1 MLSITLPPRPGGF
14 NPTETRIRRPAGPG
28 RHRIRVLC
36 AMGSNMS
43 IRFTKANIDAL
54 EAPPKGEIFAWC
66 SDKPGWGVRILASGR
81 KSWVVQYRDPDG
93 KSRRHTIG
101 DLRIVPITLG
111 RAAGERDPVARQAR
125 ARPARRGEG
134 GPAPSGV
141 ATPRSRSARWQ
152 PRTCQSPRSGAAD
165 RSSRRSATWRCTG
178 GRCTA

>member
-54 EAPPKGEIFAWC
+54 DAPPKGEIFAWC

-101 DLRIVPITLG
+101 DLRIVPITLAEQRASEILSHAKLG
-111 RAAGERDPVARQAR
+111 RDLLAEEKAA
-125 ARPARRGEG
+125 
-134 GPAPSGV
+134 S
-141 ATPRSRSARWQ
+141 TKRSRDAEKSV
-152 PRTCQSPRSGAAD
+152 GAMAAAYLSEPEV
-165 RSSRRSATWRCTG
+165 RRRRSFSETKRYLEITG
-178 GRCTA
+178 GLFTA